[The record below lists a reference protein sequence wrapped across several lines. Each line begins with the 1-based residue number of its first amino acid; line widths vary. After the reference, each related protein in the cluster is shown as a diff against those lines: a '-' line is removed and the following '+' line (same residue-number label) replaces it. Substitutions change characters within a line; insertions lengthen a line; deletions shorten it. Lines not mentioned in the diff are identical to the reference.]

1 MGKRG
6 MGEAWRRNNQE
17 IRQLIANEEDFVAKG
32 GNLVGDYVDG
42 LLPTFEGLTGEDA
55 ERYLQ
60 DAPLIRYAVWSYG
73 TLIHWVTIDGDKYT
87 ITDPISKTTAGH
99 RNLCPGYK
107 QTREKGG
114 A

>member
-17 IRQLIANEEDFVAKG
+17 IRRLIASEEDFVAKG
-32 GNLVGDYVDG
+32 GRLVGDYVDG
-42 LLPTFEGLTGEDA
+42 LLPTFEGLKDEDA

-73 TLIHWVTIDGDKYT
+73 WPIHWVTDEGDGYT
-87 ITDPISKTTAGH
+87 ITHPPSKTTAGH

-107 QTREKGG
+107 QTREAK
-114 A
+114 